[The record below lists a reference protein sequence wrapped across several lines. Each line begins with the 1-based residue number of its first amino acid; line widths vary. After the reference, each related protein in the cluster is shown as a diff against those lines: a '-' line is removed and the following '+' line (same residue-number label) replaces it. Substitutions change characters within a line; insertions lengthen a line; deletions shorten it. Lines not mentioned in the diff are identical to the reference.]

1 LYDDHAKS
9 MHTQLDEEIR
19 MNRLEGKTAL
29 VTGAAQGMGRA
40 TAELLAAEGAIVY
53 AGDLRHPAGAF
64 GKRITYLDLDVS
76 SEKSWADAVATVSR
90 RSGGLDILVNNAGV
104 IAYEPILETT
114 LESWNRLMA
123 VDMTGIFLGMRESI
137 PLMRDS
143 GGGSIINFSSIWGLA
158 AVSGAH
164 AYHAAK
170 GAIGNMT
177 KNVAVTHA
185 VDGIRANSIHPGHIL
200 TPLTENQAEEVSAVV
215 IGKTAMRRP
224 GQASEVASAVLFL
237 ASEDSSY
244 VTGTELIVDGG
255 YLAQ

>member
-1 LYDDHAKS
+1 
-9 MHTQLDEEIR
+9 
-19 MNRLEGKTAL
+19 MNRLDGRVAL
-29 VTGAAQGMGRA
+29 VSGAAQGMGRA
-40 TAELLAAEGAIVY
+40 TAELFAREGATVY
-53 AGDLRHPAGAF
+53 AGDIAEPQSPLADGVTFVR
-64 GKRITYLDLDVS
+64 LDVAD
-76 SEKSWADAVATVSR
+76 ETSWAAVVAAIVADTGR
-90 RSGGLDILVNNAGV
+90 LDVLVNNAGV

-114 LESWNRLMA
+114 LDSWNRLMS
-123 VDMTGIFLGMRESI
+123 VDLTGVFLGMRAAI
-137 PLMRDS
+137 PAMRDS

-185 VDGIRANSIHPGHIL
+185 ADGIRANSIHPGHIL
-200 TPLTENQAEEVSAVV
+200 TPLTERQDEATSAIV
-215 IGKTAMRRP
+215 IGKTAMQRP
-224 GQASEVASAVLFL
+224 GNASEVATAVLFL
-237 ASEDSSY
+237 ASDDSSY